1 MNTLWPIL
9 TRIVLV
15 FVALL
20 GLQYIIPYYF
30 LVGAGI
36 LSGGFMLKVSDD
48 KPLAWGLLVGSILF
62 GVFAYLYGTV

>member
-15 FVALL
+15 FVVLL

-36 LSGGFMLKVSDD
+36 LSGGFMIKVSDD